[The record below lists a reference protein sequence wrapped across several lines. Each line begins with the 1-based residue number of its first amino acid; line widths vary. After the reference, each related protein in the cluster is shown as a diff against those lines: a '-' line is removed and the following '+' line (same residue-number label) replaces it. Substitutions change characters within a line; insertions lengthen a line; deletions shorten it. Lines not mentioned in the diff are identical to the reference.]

1 MSHWMR
7 GLVAIGAVALL
18 ATVGWL
24 WVDDQSLIKQ
34 HAQQLAD
41 LPAANAALAPLTRLA
56 LFAIV
61 TPSLLLGFFMLL
73 QAWKLFGAYGRGQV
87 FGPEAVGPVRR
98 LAWALV
104 ATAALRPLS
113 NTLSTLV
120 LTWHSPPGRRML
132 VLGVSSD
139 DYLCLMFGVLLLAM
153 AWAMTEASRLEQDNA
168 GFV

>member
-1 MSHWMR
+1 MSYWMR
-7 GLVAIGAVALL
+7 GLVVIGAVALI
-18 ATVGWL
+18 ATLGWL
-24 WVDDQSLIKQ
+24 WVDDEGLIRR
-34 HAQQLAD
+34 HAQLGSLA
-41 LPAANAALAPLTRLA
+41 AANAVVAPITRLA

-61 TPSLLLGFFMLL
+61 VPSLLLGLFMLL
-73 QAWKLFGAYGRGQV
+73 QGWMLFGAYGRGQV

-98 LAWALV
+98 LAWAFL
-104 ATAALRPLS
+104 AAAALRPLS

-120 LTWHSPPGRRML
+120 LTWHNPPGGRQL

-139 DYLCLMFGVLLLAM
+139 DYLSLMFGVLLLAM